1 MAEPSTHI
9 NYSFDDVQRYLQG
22 KMSAA
27 EMHAIEKAALQDPF
41 LADAIDGYREA
52 DANTAK
58 QHLNEINAALF
69 AEKKGNKVVTF
80 NKRTQWLN
88 IAALVI
94 VLAGIGV
101 VAAYFI
107 RSSSLK
113 EQTEIA
119 KVQQP
124 AKNESLQDSVAA
136 MANSNALTKKE
147 DTALLIA
154 QNKAA
159 KKSRSP
165 IPKRK
170 DAEDI
175 IIAEN
180 KAVKQNKADTG
191 KTEIASVLAAPSTLN
206 LNKTQVVTDSAE
218 YAFSTYKPPV
228 EEKQMIARSYAVTD
242 TPAQLQGKVSG
253 LSVLPSPATFSG
265 KVVDENNKP
274 IAGVFIESAD
284 KKAVAVTDISGFFNL
299 QKTDTLLN
307 ATASTIG
314 YDSRNIALKQ
324 GMNSPI
330 VLKENNMALNEVVV
344 IGYGTTRKKSAYSD
358 SIIRAQR
365 KRIGDSAMPVGG
377 WNNFSR
383 YVTTRLDEDST
394 IENNMSENDLVE
406 LEFLVDKSGNPY
418 NIKVIKPLDD
428 RHNSKAIEILKN
440 GPKWT
445 TPSRKQKARVTI
457 NF

>member
-69 AEKKGNKVVTF
+69 AEKKNNKVVAF

-88 IAALVI
+88 IAALII

-101 VAAYFI
+101 VTAYFL

-136 MANSNALTKKE
+136 MANSNALSKKE
-147 DTALLIA
+147 DTTLIIA
-154 QNKAA
+154 QNKPVN
-159 KKSRSP
+159 KTQP
-165 IPKRK
+165 LIPKRK
-170 DAEDI
+170 EDEK
-175 IIAEN
+175 IAQN
-180 KAVKQNKADTG
+180 KTIKQDKADTD
-191 KTEIASVLAAPSTLN
+191 KTEIASVLAAPPPLDINTTSS
-206 LNKTQVVTDSAE
+206 VTDTIE
-218 YAFSTYKPPV
+218 YIFKTNKLPV
-228 EEKQMIARSYAVTD
+228 EEKQMIARSYTVAD

-284 KKAVAVTDISGFFNL
+284 KKAIAVTDMSGFFNL

-344 IGYGTTRKKSAYSD
+344 TGYDITRRKSAYPD
-358 SIIRAQR
+358 SIIRAQ
-365 KRIGDSAMPVGG
+365 KTRIGDSAMPVGG
-377 WNNFSR
+377 WYNFNR
-383 YVTTRLDEDST
+383 YVISELGEDST
-394 IENNMSENDLVE
+394 TKNNMSEEDLVE
-406 LEFLVDKSGNPY
+406 LEFLVDKAGNPY

-445 TPSRKQKARVTI
+445 TPSKKKKAKVVI